1 MEKIAMS
8 TLKNLTAL
16 IALSLASSSFAQVSQ
31 AGLIN
36 PGFEEPRVKE
46 RTYTLV
52 KAMPGWKT
60 NDKEFEIWNT
70 EVLGVT
76 PHEGAQFVEI
86 NAWIAGTLYQD
97 VTGIQSGSMLDF
109 TFAHRG
115 RNGDDTMKFSI
126 TDLGAD
132 NAIGGGDDTE
142 LYAYE
147 YSSGNDEWSV
157 YGTDDEMEIKALGN
171 TVRFAYQAISA
182 AGGNPGQGNLLDAAN
197 FGIKW
202 VSMQPA
208 LAAPALGAPL
218 TIGLGD
224 AVTIEGK
231 LFAEKFY
238 TSADD
243 PKFKGETAFLP
254 IILVDRKLAF
264 KLSALD
270 EGFLHGP
277 LPAEPVDRIEL
288 MFNDPSLLAE
298 HEKSEGKPA
307 RIQGSLIIDQDN
319 RLLPV
324 KFEVYKLEILEP
336 AG

>member
-1 MEKIAMS
+1 
-8 TLKNLTAL
+8 
-16 IALSLASSSFAQVSQ
+16 
-31 AGLIN
+31 
-36 PGFEEPRVKE
+36 
-46 RTYTLV
+46 
-52 KAMPGWKT
+52 
-60 NDKEFEIWNT
+60 
-70 EVLGVT
+70 
-76 PHEGAQFVEI
+76 
-86 NAWIAGTLYQD
+86 
-97 VTGIQSGSMLDF
+97 MLDF

-115 RNGDDTMKFSI
+115 RNGDDTMMFSI

-132 NAIGGGDDTE
+132 NAMGGGDDTE

-147 YSSGNDEWSV
+147 YSSGNDAWSV
-157 YGTDDEMEIKALGN
+157 YGTDDEMEIQALGN
-171 TVRFAYQAISA
+171 TVRFAYQAIAA

-197 FGIKW
+197 FGIGTG
-202 VSMQPA
+202 SLQTTLETPA
-208 LAAPALGAPL
+208 SGAPL
-218 TIGLGD
+218 MIGLGD

-254 IILVDRKLAF
+254 MILVDRKLSF
-264 KLSALD
+264 NLSALD
-270 EGFLHGP
+270 EGFLQGP

-288 MFNDPSLLAE
+288 TFNDPSLLAE

-324 KFEVYKLEILEP
+324 KFEVSKLEILEP